1 MSEINGHE
9 YQLLKIFSSDFEY
22 HIPAYQ
28 RPYAWTT
35 EETDTLFD
43 DLYGFFT
50 SESEEENYFL
60 GSIVL
65 IKENTDRKADV
76 IDGQQRLTT
85 LTILFSVLA
94 DNLTDPKKKASCMK
108 RLQEEG
114 DELAGIASL
123 PRVFLREWD
132 QEFFNK
138 YIQNVQVS
146 DLLKIDPATLDT
158 EAKRHIQENCR
169 ALSEKFKETF
179 QGDEAELLKFSSF
192 LLNRCYL
199 VVVSTPSQ
207 ASAFRVFSVMN
218 SRGLNLLP
226 TDIIKSETI
235 GKLPEELQ
243 QSYTDKWE
251 ELENQVGRDG
261 FNEVFTHTRTIFTM
275 EKAKKN
281 LLDEFRAFV
290 VPETTPKS
298 LIDEI
303 LEPYTLAYMKLK
315 NCSYTATKNADE
327 INGYLYWLNKCSNY
341 DWMPP
346 AIKFMAMYPDDSE
359 YMLWFIRKLERLS
372 SYLQVTAQDV
382 NHRMAR
388 YKFVLAELKER
399 PDSSLEDPIRNVE
412 LTEWEKEEFLKT
424 LNGEIYTM
432 PAARRNYIIQRLD
445 SFVSDGG
452 ATYNAKLFTIE
463 HVLPQNPGY
472 GSEWF
477 DLWPD
482 AKDRQYWLNRIAN
495 LVPLTRQRNSAAQNY
510 DFNTKKEK
518 YFTTK
523 SGTSS
528 YQLTTQVLNID
539 AWTPDVVKTRQ
550 NDMLDVFAE
559 NWDLTKDPERMG
571 QENFLLSG
579 RGGSASGYPLDSE
592 NFIVYAGS
600 KVSTDVTDGFP
611 QTYANLRNSLVA
623 DGIIVDGVFSRD
635 YTFTSSSAAAC
646 VVLGRSANGRKEWT
660 LLDGRTYGKYGG
672 MDSDKRA
679 NPPVV
684 QESSISPKKI
694 IKAKPIDNS

>member
-35 EETDTLFD
+35 EEANTLFD
-43 DLYGFFT
+43 DLYSFFT
-50 SESEEENYFL
+50 SENEEENYFL

-65 IKENTDRKADV
+65 IKENSNRRADV

-94 DNLTDPKKKASCMK
+94 DNLVDPKKKSSCMK

-114 DELAGIASL
+114 DELAGIESQ

-132 QEFFNK
+132 QAFFNK
-138 YIQNVQVS
+138 YIQNVKIS
-146 DLLKIDPATLDT
+146 DLLKLDPAGLDT
-158 EAKRHIQENCR
+158 EAKRHIQENCKS
-169 ALSEKFKETF
+169 LSEKFEETF
-179 QGDEAELLKFSSF
+179 QRDDTALLKFSSF

-235 GKLPEELQ
+235 GKLPSDLQ
-243 QSYTDKWE
+243 PTYTDKWE

-275 EKAKKN
+275 ERAKKN

-290 VPETTPKS
+290 VPETSPRP
-298 LIDEI
+298 LIDNF

-315 NCSYTATKNADE
+315 NCAYTSTRNAEE
-327 INGYLYWLNKCSNY
+327 INGYLYWLNKCNNY

-346 AIKFMAMYPDDSE
+346 AILFMTMHPNDSD
-359 YMLWFIRKLERLS
+359 YLLWFIKRLERLS
-372 SYLQVTAQDV
+372 SYLLVTAQDV

-399 PDSSLEDPIRNVE
+399 PDSSLNDPIQNIE
-412 LTEWEKEEFLKT
+412 LTEWEKEECLRT

-432 PAARRNYIIQRLD
+432 PSARRNYIIQRLD

-452 ATYNAKLFTIE
+452 AIYNSKLFTIE
-463 HVLPQNPGY
+463 HVLPQNPST

-477 DLWPD
+477 DLWPET
-482 AKDRQYWLNRIAN
+482 KDRQYWLNRIAN

-510 DFNTKKEK
+510 DFKTKKEK

-528 YQLTTQVLNID
+528 YRLTTQVLNSSK
-539 AWTPDVVKTRQ
+539 WTPDVVKARQ
-550 NDMLDVFAE
+550 EDMLDIFAK
-559 NWDLTKDPERMG
+559 NWNLEKDDDRKGKETYM
-571 QENFLLSG
+571 LSG
-579 RGGSASGYPLDSE
+579 RGGNATGYPLGSD
-592 NFIVYAGS
+592 NFVVYAGS
-600 KVSTDVTDGFP
+600 KISKDVTEGYP
-611 QTYANLRNSLVA
+611 QNYASLRNSLIA
-623 DGIIVDGVFSRD
+623 DEIIVNGIFSQD

-672 MDSDKRA
+672 LDSD
-679 NPPVV
+679 
-684 QESSISPKKI
+684 
-694 IKAKPIDNS
+694 D

>member
-35 EETDTLFD
+35 EETNTLFD
-43 DLYGFFT
+43 DLYGFYT
-50 SESEEENYFL
+50 SESADENYFL

-65 IKENTDRKADV
+65 IKENTDRRADV

-132 QEFFNK
+132 QGFFNK
-138 YIQNVQVS
+138 YIQNVMIP
-146 DLLKIDPATLDT
+146 DLFKIDPATLDT
-158 EAKRHIQENCR
+158 EAKRHIQENCK
-169 ALSEKFKETF
+169 ALAEKFKETF

-235 GKLPEELQ
+235 GKLPVDLQ
-243 QSYTDKWE
+243 QVYTDKWE

-290 VPETTPKS
+290 VTETTPKS
-298 LIDEI
+298 LIDDY

-315 NCSYTATKNADE
+315 NCAYTSTKNAEE
-327 INGYLYWLNKCSNY
+327 INGYLYWLNKCNNY

-346 AIKFMAMYPDDSE
+346 AILFMTMHPDDSE
-359 YMLWFIRKLERLS
+359 YLLWFIKKLERLS
-372 SYLQVTAQDV
+372 SYLQITAQDV

-388 YKFVLAELKER
+388 YKFILAELKEK
-399 PDSSLEDPIRNVE
+399 PDSTFSNPIQNIE
-412 LTEWEKEEFLKT
+412 LTEWEKEEFLRT
-424 LNGEIYTM
+424 LDGEIYTM

-452 ATYNAKLFTIE
+452 ATYNTKLFTIE
-463 HVLPQNPGY
+463 HVLPQNPSA

-477 DLWPD
+477 ILWPE
-482 AKDRQYWLNRIAN
+482 AKDRQFWLNRIAN

-510 DFNTKKEK
+510 DFKTKKEK

-523 SGTSS
+523 GGTSS
-528 YQLTTQVLNID
+528 YQLTTQVLHAD
-539 AWTPDVVKTRQ
+539 TWTPDIVENRQ
-550 NDMLDVFAE
+550 KDMLDVFSK
-559 NWDLTKDPERMG
+559 NWDLEKNAERKG
-571 QENFLLSG
+571 KENYMLSG
-579 RGGSASGYPLDSE
+579 RGGNATGSPSDNDS
-592 NFIVYAGS
+592 FIVYKGS
-600 KVSTDVTDGFP
+600 KISKDVTDGFQP
-611 QTYANLRNSLVA
+611 NYANLRDSLIA
-623 DGIIVDGVFSRD
+623 DGTIVNGVFVED
-635 YTFTSSSAAAC
+635 HTFTSSSAAAS

-672 MDSDKRA
+672 LD
-679 NPPVV
+679 
-684 QESSISPKKI
+684 
-694 IKAKPIDNS
+694 IDD

>member
-1 MSEINGHE
+1 MSEITGHE

-28 RPYAWTT
+28 RPYAWTE
-35 EETDTLFD
+35 EETGTLFD
-43 DLYGFFT
+43 DLYSFYL
-50 SESEEENYFL
+50 SEQDDENYFL

-65 IKENTDRKADV
+65 IKENTNRRADV

-94 DNLTDPKKKASCMK
+94 NSLTDPEDKMSCIEI
-108 RLQEEG
+108 LQEKG
-114 DELAGIASL
+114 NKLAGIASQ

-132 QEFFNK
+132 QPFFNK
-138 YIQNVQVS
+138 YIQNVKI
-146 DLLKIDPATLDT
+146 DELLKLDPTTLDT
-158 EAKRHIQENCR
+158 ESKKHIQKNCR
-169 ALSEKFKETF
+169 SLCDKFQETF
-179 QGDEAELLKFSSF
+179 QGNEVELLQFSNF

-199 VVVSTPSQ
+199 VAVSTPSQ

-218 SRGLNLLP
+218 SRGLDLLP

-235 GKLPEELQ
+235 GKLPSDLQ
-243 QSYTDKWE
+243 QAYTDKWE
-251 ELENQVGRDG
+251 NLENLVGREG

-290 VPETTPKS
+290 VPEATPQA
-298 LIDEI
+298 LIDEY
-303 LEPYTLAYMKLK
+303 LEPYTMAYMKLK
-315 NCSYTATKNADE
+315 NCEYTSTKNAEE
-327 INGYLYWLNKCSNY
+327 INDYLYWLNKNNNY
-341 DWMPP
+341 DWMPS
-346 AIKFMAMYPDDSE
+346 AILFMTLYGDDSD
-359 YMLWFIRKLERLS
+359 YLLWFVQKLERLA

-388 YKFVLAELKER
+388 YKFVIAEMKER
-399 PDSSLEDPIRNVE
+399 QDNSLDNPLRNIE
-412 LTEWEKEEFLKT
+412 LTEWEKEEFLNT

-452 ATYNAKLFTIE
+452 ATYNTKLFTIE
-463 HVLPQNPGY
+463 HVLPQNPSA

-477 DLWPD
+477 AIWPET
-482 AKDRQYWLNRIAN
+482 KERQYWLNRIAN

-510 DFNTKKEK
+510 DFDTKKTK

-528 YQLTTQVLNID
+528 YQLTTQVLSID
-539 AWTPDVVKTRQ
+539 KWTPEIVGNRQ
-550 NDMLDVFAE
+550 KELLEIFSK
-559 NWDLTKDPERMG
+559 NWDLQKDEESKERIR
-571 QENFLLSG
+571 FLLSG
-579 RGGSASGYPLDSE
+579 RGGNASGFPLDDD

-600 KVSTDVTDGFP
+600 KISEDVTDGMS
-611 QTYANLRNSLVA
+611 QGYLEQRNELIAN
-623 DGIIVDGVFSRD
+623 GTIIDSVFTKD
-635 YTFTSSSAAAC
+635 YTFSSSSAAAS

-660 LLDGRTYGKYGG
+660 LLDGRTYGKYGQL
-672 MDSDKRA
+672 DSD
-679 NPPVV
+679 P
-684 QESSISPKKI
+684 E
-694 IKAKPIDNS
+694 

>member
-28 RPYAWTT
+28 RPYAWTI
-35 EETDTLFD
+35 EETNTLFD
-43 DLYGFFT
+43 DLYTFFT
-50 SESEEENYFL
+50 SENEDENYFL

-65 IKENTDRKADV
+65 IKDNNNRVADV

-94 DNLTDPKKKASCMK
+94 DNLTDPRKKASCMK

-114 DELAGIASL
+114 DELAGIESQ
-123 PRVFLREWD
+123 PRLFLREWD

-138 YIQNVQVS
+138 YIQHVNIS
-146 DLLKIDPATLDT
+146 DLFRIDPITLDT
-158 EAKRHIQENCR
+158 EAKRHIQDNCK
-169 ALSEKFKETF
+169 ALSEKFRDSF
-179 QGDEAELLKFSSF
+179 QGDETELLKFSSF

-235 GKLPEELQ
+235 GKLPHDLQ
-243 QSYTDKWE
+243 QAYTDKWE

-281 LLDEFRAFV
+281 LLDEFRSYV

-298 LIDEI
+298 LIDDY

-315 NCSYTATKNADE
+315 NCAYTSTKNAEE
-327 INGYLYWLNKCSNY
+327 INDYLYWLNKSNNY
-341 DWMPP
+341 DWMPS
-346 AIKFMAMYPDDSE
+346 AILFMTLHPDDSD
-359 YMLWFIRKLERLS
+359 YLLWFIRKLERLS

-382 NHRMAR
+382 NRRMAR
-388 YKFVLAELKER
+388 YKFVMAELKEN
-399 PDSSLEDPIRNVE
+399 PESTLNNPIQNIE
-412 LTEWEKEEFLKT
+412 LTEWEKEEFIKT

-432 PAARRNYIIQRLD
+432 TAARRNFIIQRLD

-463 HVLPQNPGY
+463 HVLPQNPSA
-472 GSEWF
+472 GSEWLI
-477 DLWPD
+477 LWPD
-482 AKDRQYWLNRIAN
+482 QKERQFWLNRIAN

-510 DFNTKKEK
+510 DFKTKKEK

-528 YQLTTQVLNID
+528 YQLTTQVLSID
-539 AWTPDVVKTRQ
+539 TWTPEVVKSRQ
-550 NDMLDVFAE
+550 DDIIDVFAKK
-559 NWDLTKDPERMG
+559 WDLTKDVSNKVKDNYM
-571 QENFLLSG
+571 LSG
-579 RGGSASGYPLDSE
+579 RGGTAIGYPMDGD
-592 NFIVYAGS
+592 NFVVCSGS
-600 KVSTDVTDGFP
+600 RISKDVTDGF
-611 QTYANLRNSLVA
+611 QQNYVFLRDSLIAN
-623 DGIIVDGVFSRD
+623 GIVIDGVFTQN
-635 YTFTSSSAAAC
+635 YTFTSSSAAAS

-672 MDSDKRA
+672 LDLD
-679 NPPVV
+679 
-684 QESSISPKKI
+684 E
-694 IKAKPIDNS
+694 

>member
-35 EETDTLFD
+35 EETNTLFD

-50 SESEEENYFL
+50 SEPEDENYFL

-65 IKENTDRKADV
+65 IKENTDRHADV

-94 DNLTDPKKKASCMK
+94 DNLADPKKKASCMK

-123 PRVFLREWD
+123 PRVFLRERD
-132 QEFFNK
+132 QGFFNK
-138 YIQNVQVS
+138 YVQNVKID
-146 DLLKIDPATLDT
+146 DLFKIDPATLDT
-158 EAKRHIQENCR
+158 EAKRHIQENCKT
-169 ALSEKFKETF
+169 LSVKFKETF
-179 QGDEAELLKFSSF
+179 QGNETELVKFSGF

-226 TDIIKSETI
+226 TDIIKAETI
-235 GKLPEELQ
+235 GELPPDRQ
-243 QSYTDKWE
+243 QGYTDKWE

-281 LLDEFRAFV
+281 LLDEFRSFV
-290 VPETTPKS
+290 IPETSPES
-298 LIDEI
+298 LIDEY

-315 NCSYTATKNADE
+315 NCEYTSTKNAEE
-327 INGYLYWLNKCSNY
+327 INGYLYWLNKCNNY

-346 AIKFMAMYPDDSE
+346 AILFMSMHPDDSD
-359 YMLWFIRKLERLS
+359 YLLWFVRKLERLS

-382 NHRMAR
+382 NHRIAR
-388 YKFVLAELKER
+388 YKLVLAELKER
-399 PDSSLEDPIRNVE
+399 SDSTLDNPILNID
-412 LTEWEKEEFLKT
+412 LTEWEKAEFLRT

-432 PAARRNYIIQRLD
+432 PAVRRNYIIQRLD

-463 HVLPQNPGY
+463 HVLPQNPSA

-477 DLWPD
+477 DLWPE

-510 DFNTKKEK
+510 DFKTKKEK

-528 YQLTTQVLNID
+528 YQLTTQVLNTD
-539 AWTPDVVKTRQ
+539 SWTPDVVKTRQ
-550 NDMLDVFAE
+550 RHMLDVFAK
-559 NWDLTKDPERMG
+559 NWDLEKDATSKGTESY
-571 QENFLLSG
+571 LLSG
-579 RGGSASGYPLDSE
+579 RGGNAKGYPLDSE
-592 NFIVYAGS
+592 RFVVYAGS
-600 KVSTDVTDGFP
+600 KISKDVTDGYP
-611 QTYANLRNSLVA
+611 QNYAVLRDSLIA
-623 DGIIVDGVFSRD
+623 DGTIVDGMFTRD
-635 YTFTSSSAAAC
+635 HTFTSPSAAAS

-660 LLDGRTYGKYGG
+660 LLDGRTYAKSGG
-672 MDSDKRA
+672 FDTE
-679 NPPVV
+679 V
-684 QESSISPKKI
+684 
-694 IKAKPIDNS
+694 

>member
-28 RPYAWTT
+28 RPYAWTV
-35 EETDTLFD
+35 EETDTLFE

-50 SESEEENYFL
+50 SENEDENYFL

-65 IKENTDRKADV
+65 IKENTNRRADV

-94 DNLTDPKKKASCMK
+94 ENLTDPKRKSSCMK

-132 QEFFNK
+132 QAFFNK
-138 YIQNVQVS
+138 YIQNVNLS
-146 DLLKIDPATLDT
+146 ELFKIDPATLDT
-158 EAKRHIQENCR
+158 EAKKHIQENCK
-169 ALSEKFKETF
+169 ALYEKFNDTF
-179 QGDEAELLKFSSF
+179 QGNEDELVKFSGF

-235 GKLPEELQ
+235 GKLPEDLQ
-243 QSYTDKWE
+243 QAYTDKWE
-251 ELENQVGRDG
+251 DLENQVGRDG

-281 LLDEFRAFV
+281 LLDEFRSFV
-290 VPETTPKS
+290 VPATTPRT
-298 LIDEI
+298 LIDDY

-315 NCSYTATKNADE
+315 NCAYTSTKNAEE
-327 INGYLYWLNKCSNY
+327 INGYLYWLNKSANY

-346 AIKFMAMYPDDSE
+346 AILFMTMHPDDSD
-359 YMLWFIRKLERLS
+359 YLLWFIRMLERLS
-372 SYLQVTAQDV
+372 SYLMVTAQDV

-399 PDSSLEDPIRNVE
+399 PQSDLSDPIRNVD

-432 PAARRNYIIQRLD
+432 PATRRNYIIQRLD

-452 ATYNAKLFTIE
+452 ASYNAKLFTIE
-463 HVLPQNPGY
+463 HVLPQNPSA
-472 GSEWF
+472 GSEWYE
-477 DLWPD
+477 LWPD
-482 AKDRQYWLNRIAN
+482 AKIRQYWLNRIAN

-510 DFNTKKEK
+510 DFKLKKEK

-528 YQLTTQVLNID
+528 YQLTTQVLNTDTWSPEI
-539 AWTPDVVKTRQ
+539 VENRQ
-550 NDMLDVFAE
+550 KDMLDVFAKNWNLEKNTERKGKE
-559 NWDLTKDPERMG
+559 NYM
-571 QENFLLSG
+571 LSG
-579 RGGSASGYPLDSE
+579 RGGNATGIPLEDD
-592 NFIVYAGS
+592 NFIVYSGS
-600 KVSTDVTDGFP
+600 KISAEVTEGFP
-611 QTYANLRNSLVA
+611 QSYANLRNALITNGV
-623 DGIIVDGVFSRD
+623 IVNGVFVKD

-646 VVLGRSANGRKEWT
+646 VVLGRAANGRKEWT
-660 LLDGRTYGKYGG
+660 LLDGRPYGKYGG
-672 MDSDKRA
+672 M
-679 NPPVV
+679 
-684 QESSISPKKI
+684 ESEQ
-694 IKAKPIDNS
+694 

>member
-1 MSEINGHE
+1 MSEITGHE

-28 RPYAWTT
+28 RPYAWTV

-43 DLYGFFT
+43 DLYSFYA
-50 SESEEENYFL
+50 SEQEDENYFL

-94 DNLTDPKKKASCMK
+94 DNLKDPDDKSSCMEI
-108 RLQEEG
+108 LQEKG
-114 DELAGIASL
+114 NKLAGIASQ

-132 QEFFNK
+132 QPFFNK
-138 YIQNVQVS
+138 YIQNVKID
-146 DLLKIDPATLDT
+146 DLLKLDPASLDT
-158 EAKRHIQENCR
+158 ESKKHIQENCR
-169 ALSEKFKETF
+169 SLKDKFNETF
-179 QGDEAELLKFSSF
+179 QDDEDELLKFSNF

-218 SRGLNLLP
+218 SRGLDLLP

-235 GKLPEELQ
+235 GKLPSDLQ
-243 QSYTDKWE
+243 KAYTDKWE
-251 ELENQVGRDG
+251 NLENLVGRDG

-281 LLDEFRAFV
+281 LLDEFRSYV
-290 VPETTPKS
+290 VPETMPKA
-298 LIDEI
+298 LVDDY
-303 LEPYTLAYMKLK
+303 LEPYTMAYMKLK
-315 NCSYTATKNADE
+315 NCEYTSSKNAEE
-327 INGYLYWLNKCSNY
+327 INNCLYWLNKNNNY

-346 AIKFMAMYPDDSE
+346 AILFMSMHSDDSD
-359 YMLWFIRKLERLS
+359 YLLWFVKKLERIA

-388 YKFVLAELKER
+388 YKFILAEMKER
-399 PDSSLEDPIRNVE
+399 PDSSLENPIQNIE
-412 LTEWEKEEFLKT
+412 LTEWEKEEFLRT

-463 HVLPQNPGY
+463 HVLPQNPSA

-477 DLWPD
+477 DIWPES
-482 AKDRQYWLNRIAN
+482 KDRQYWLNRIAN

-510 DFNTKKEK
+510 DFDTKKTK

-528 YQLTTQVLNID
+528 YQLTTQVINID
-539 AWTPDVVKTRQ
+539 KWTPDIVKQRQ
-550 NDMLDVFAE
+550 EDLLSVFTDS
-559 NWDLTKDPERMG
+559 WDLKKSDEKKGKDR
-571 QENFLLSG
+571 FLLSG
-579 RGGSASGYPLDSE
+579 RGGNAFGYPLDDD
-592 NFIVYAGS
+592 NFIVLSGS
-600 KVSTDVTDGFP
+600 RISRDVTEGF
-611 QTYANLRNSLVA
+611 QQGYLDLRNSLIA
-623 DGIIVDGVFSRD
+623 DGTIVDGVFIKD
-635 YTFTSSSAAAC
+635 HTFTSSSAAAS
-646 VVLGRSANGRKEWT
+646 VVLGRAANGRKEWT
-660 LLDGRTYGKYGG
+660 LLDGRTYGKYGQL
-672 MDSDKRA
+672 DSD
-679 NPPVV
+679 
-684 QESSISPKKI
+684 E
-694 IKAKPIDNS
+694 

>member
-28 RPYAWTT
+28 RPYAWTE

-43 DLYGFFT
+43 DLYGFYM
-50 SESEEENYFL
+50 SEKEDENYFL

-65 IKENTDRKADV
+65 IKKNTDRRADV

-94 DNLTDPKKKASCMK
+94 DNLKDPKKKASCMK

-114 DELAGIASL
+114 DELAGIANM
-123 PRVFLREWD
+123 PRLFLRDWD
-132 QEFFNK
+132 QSFFNK
-138 YIQNVQVS
+138 YIQNVQIS
-146 DLLKIDPATLDT
+146 DLLKLNSTTLDT
-158 EAKRHIQENCR
+158 ESKKHIQQNCC
-169 ALSEKFKETF
+169 ALCAKFQETF
-179 QGDEAELLKFSSF
+179 QEDENELVKFSSF

-235 GKLPEELQ
+235 GKLPAGLQ
-243 QSYTDKWE
+243 QEYTDKWE
-251 ELENQVGRDG
+251 NLENMVGRDG

-281 LLDEFRAFV
+281 LLDEFRAYV
-290 VPETTPKS
+290 VPETSPKS
-298 LIDEI
+298 LIDDY
-303 LEPYTLAYMKLK
+303 LEPYTMAYMKLK
-315 NCSYTATKNADE
+315 NCEYTSTRNAEE
-327 INGYLYWLNKCSNY
+327 INGYLYWLNKNNNY

-346 AIKFMAMYPDDSE
+346 AILFMTMYPDDSD
-359 YMLWFIRKLERLS
+359 YLLWFIQKLERIA

-388 YKFVLAELKER
+388 YKFILAEIKER
-399 PDSSLEDPIRNVE
+399 SDSTLEDPIHNIE
-412 LTEWEKEEFLKT
+412 LTEWEKEEYMNT
-424 LNGEIYTM
+424 LDGDIYTM
-432 PAARRNYIIQRLD
+432 PSARRNYIIQRLD

-452 ATYNAKLFTIE
+452 ATYNTKLFTIE
-463 HVLPQNPGY
+463 HVLPQNPSS
-472 GSEWF
+472 GSEW
-477 DLWPD
+477 LEIWSD
-482 AKDRQYWLNRIAN
+482 AKARQYWLNRIAN

-510 DFNTKKEK
+510 DFALKKTK

-528 YQLTTQVLNID
+528 YQLTTQVINIES
-539 AWTPDVVKTRQ
+539 WTPVVVEQRQ
-550 NDMLDVFAE
+550 KDLLAVFRKCW
-559 NWDLTKDPERMG
+559 NLQKDTKKKGR
-571 QENFLLSG
+571 ENFLLSG
-579 RGGSASGYPLDSE
+579 RGGNASGRPLDDD
-592 NFIVYAGS
+592 NFVVFAGS
-600 KVSTDVTDGFP
+600 KISKDVTEGF
-611 QTYANLRNSLVA
+611 QHGYLDLRNSLIN
-623 DGIIVDGVFSRD
+623 DGTIVNDVFVKD
-635 YTFTSSSAAAC
+635 YTFASSSAAAS

-660 LLDGRTYGKYGG
+660 LLDGRTYGKYGNV
-672 MDSDKRA
+672 K
-679 NPPVV
+679 N
-684 QESSISPKKI
+684 EE
-694 IKAKPIDNS
+694 

>member
-1 MSEINGHE
+1 MSEISGHE

-35 EETDTLFD
+35 EETNTLFE
-43 DLYGFFT
+43 DLYSFLT
-50 SESEEENYFL
+50 SEKEDENYFL

-65 IKENTDRKADV
+65 IKENTNRKSDV

-94 DNLTDPKKKASCMK
+94 DCLQAPDKKASCMK
-108 RLQEEG
+108 RLQDEG
-114 DELAGIASL
+114 DALAGIASL
-123 PRVFLREWD
+123 PRLFLRERD

-138 YIQNVQVS
+138 YIQNVNIS
-146 DLLKIDPATLDT
+146 ELFKIDPATLDT

-169 ALSEKFKETF
+169 SLYEKFKETF
-179 QGDEAELLKFSSF
+179 QDDEDELLKFSSF

-207 ASAFRVFSVMN
+207 ESAFRVFSVMN

-235 GKLPEELQ
+235 GKLPGDLQ

-251 ELENQVGRDG
+251 DLENQVGRDG

-281 LLDEFRAFV
+281 LLDEFRAYV
-290 VPETTPKS
+290 VPYTTPRS
-298 LIDEI
+298 LIDDY

-315 NCSYTATKNADE
+315 NCTYTSMNNAEE
-327 INGYLYWLNKCSNY
+327 INDYLYWLNKCNNY

-346 AIKFMAMYPDDSE
+346 AILFMTMHPDDSD
-359 YMLWFIRKLERLS
+359 YLLWFIKKLERLS
-372 SYLQVTAQDV
+372 SYLQITAQDV

-388 YKFVLAELKER
+388 YKFVLAELKEK
-399 PDSSLEDPIRNVE
+399 PNSSLSEPIMNID
-412 LTEWEKEEFLKT
+412 LTEWEKEEFIKT

-452 ATYNAKLFTIE
+452 AVYNAKLFTIE
-463 HVLPQNPGY
+463 HVLPQNPSMD
-472 GSEWF
+472 SEWYKT
-477 DLWPD
+477 WPD

-510 DFNTKKEK
+510 DFALKKEK
-518 YFTTK
+518 YFMTK

-528 YQLTTQVLNID
+528 YQLTTQVLNVDEWNPKIVED
-539 AWTPDVVKTRQ
+539 RQ
-550 NDMLDVFAE
+550 KNMIRVFSI
-559 NWDLTKDPERMG
+559 NWDLDKDTDRVG
-571 QENFLLSG
+571 KDKYLLSS
-579 RGGSASGYPLDSE
+579 RGGSATGNPLGNDM
-592 NFIVYAGS
+592 FVVYAGS
-600 KVSTDVTDGFP
+600 KVSQDTTDGFP
-611 QTYANLRNSLVA
+611 KNYEDLRNSLIA
-623 DGIIVDGVFSRD
+623 DGIIVDRVFVKD
-635 YTFTSSSAAAC
+635 YIFNSSSAAASI
-646 VVLGRSANGRKEWT
+646 VLGRSANGRKEWT
-660 LLDGRTYGKYGG
+660 LLDGRTYGKQGG
-672 MDSDKRA
+672 LEI
-679 NPPVV
+679 V
-684 QESSISPKKI
+684 
-694 IKAKPIDNS
+694 

>member
-28 RPYAWTT
+28 RPYAWTE

-43 DLYGFFT
+43 DLYGFYM
-50 SESEEENYFL
+50 SEKEDENYFL

-65 IKENTDRKADV
+65 IKKNTDRRADV

-94 DNLTDPKKKASCMK
+94 DNLKDPKKKASCMK

-114 DELAGIASL
+114 DELAGIANM
-123 PRVFLREWD
+123 PRLFLRDWD
-132 QEFFNK
+132 QSFFNK
-138 YIQNVQVS
+138 YIQNVQIS
-146 DLLKIDPATLDT
+146 DLLKLNSTTLDT
-158 EAKRHIQENCR
+158 ESKKHIQQNCC
-169 ALSEKFKETF
+169 ALCAKFQETF
-179 QGDEAELLKFSSF
+179 QEDENELVKFSSF

-235 GKLPEELQ
+235 GKLPAGLQ
-243 QSYTDKWE
+243 QEYTDKWE
-251 ELENQVGRDG
+251 NLENMVGRDG

-281 LLDEFRAFV
+281 LLDEFRAYV
-290 VPETTPKS
+290 VPETSPKS
-298 LIDEI
+298 LIDDY
-303 LEPYTLAYMKLK
+303 LEPYTMAYMKLK
-315 NCSYTATKNADE
+315 NCEYTSTRNAEE
-327 INGYLYWLNKCSNY
+327 INGYLYWLNKNNNY

-346 AIKFMAMYPDDSE
+346 AILFMTMYPDDSD
-359 YMLWFIRKLERLS
+359 YLLWFIQKLERIA

-388 YKFVLAELKER
+388 YKFILAEIKER
-399 PDSSLEDPIRNVE
+399 SDSTLEDPIHNIE
-412 LTEWEKEEFLKT
+412 LTEWEKEEYMNT
-424 LNGEIYTM
+424 LDGDIYTM
-432 PAARRNYIIQRLD
+432 PSARRNYIIQRLD

-452 ATYNAKLFTIE
+452 ATYNTKLFTIE
-463 HVLPQNPGY
+463 HVLPQNPSS
-472 GSEWF
+472 GSEW
-477 DLWPD
+477 LEIWSD
-482 AKDRQYWLNRIAN
+482 AKARQYWLNRIAN

-510 DFNTKKEK
+510 DFALKKTK

-528 YQLTTQVLNID
+528 YQLTTQVINIES
-539 AWTPDVVKTRQ
+539 WTPVVVEQRQ
-550 NDMLDVFAE
+550 KDLLAVFRKCW
-559 NWDLTKDPERMG
+559 NLQKDTKKKG
-571 QENFLLSG
+571 HENFLLSG
-579 RGGSASGYPLDSE
+579 RGGNASGRPLDDD
-592 NFIVYAGS
+592 NFVVFAGS
-600 KVSTDVTDGFP
+600 KISKDVTEGF
-611 QTYANLRNSLVA
+611 QHGYLDLRNSLIN
-623 DGIIVDGVFSRD
+623 DGTIVNDVFVKD
-635 YTFTSSSAAAC
+635 YTFASSSAAAS

-660 LLDGRTYGKYGG
+660 LLDGRTYGKYGNV
-672 MDSDKRA
+672 K
-679 NPPVV
+679 N
-684 QESSISPKKI
+684 EE
-694 IKAKPIDNS
+694 

>member
-35 EETDTLFD
+35 EETSTLFD

-50 SESEEENYFL
+50 SENENENYFL

-65 IKENTDRKADV
+65 IKENTNRKADV

-94 DNLTDPKKKASCMK
+94 NNLIDPKKRSSCMK

-114 DELAGIASL
+114 DELAGIASQ
-123 PRVFLREWD
+123 PRLFLRDWD
-132 QEFFNK
+132 QAFFNK
-138 YIQNVQVS
+138 YIQNVNIS
-146 DLLKIDPATLDT
+146 ELFKIDPTTLDT
-158 EAKRHIQENCR
+158 EAKQHIQENCKV
-169 ALSEKFKETF
+169 LDEKFKETF
-179 QGDEAELLKFSSF
+179 LQNEDELVKFSSF

-207 ASAFRVFSVMN
+207 ASAFRVFSVLN

-235 GKLPEELQ
+235 GRLPADLQ

-281 LLDEFRAFV
+281 LLDEFRSFV
-290 VPETTPKS
+290 VPETTPKT
-298 LIDEI
+298 LIDDY

-315 NCSYTATKNADE
+315 NCEYTSTKNAEE
-327 INGYLYWLNKCSNY
+327 INGYLFWLNKCSNY

-346 AIKFMAMYPDDSE
+346 AILFMTMHPDDSD
-359 YMLWFIRKLERLS
+359 YLLWFIKMLERLS
-372 SYLQVTAQDV
+372 SYLQITAQDV

-388 YKFVLAELKER
+388 YKFVMAELKER
-399 PDSSLEDPIRNVE
+399 PNSTLSDPIRNVE

-424 LNGEIYTM
+424 LNSEIYTM
-432 PAARRNYIIQRLD
+432 PAVRRNYIIQRLD

-452 ATYNAKLFTIE
+452 AIYNSKLFTIE
-463 HVLPQNPGY
+463 HVLPQNPSA
-472 GSEWF
+472 GSEWYE
-477 DLWPD
+477 LWPD
-482 AKDRQYWLNRIAN
+482 AKVRQYWLNRIAN

-510 DFNTKKEK
+510 DFKLKKEK

-523 SGTSS
+523 NGTSS
-528 YQLTTQVLNID
+528 YQLTTQVLSVNS
-539 AWTPDVVKTRQ
+539 WTPDIVEKRQ
-550 NDMLDVFAE
+550 KDMLDIFAE
-559 NWDLTKDPERMG
+559 KWDLKEDLSRKG
-571 QENFLLSG
+571 RGRYLLSS
-579 RGGSASGYPLDSE
+579 RGGNAEGNPLD
-592 NFIVYAGS
+592 NDTFVVYAGS
-600 KVSTDVTDGFP
+600 KISSDTTDGFP
-611 QTYANLRNSLVA
+611 QNYASLRNTLIA
-623 DGIIVDGVFSRD
+623 KGTIINNVFVKD
-635 YTFTSSSAAAC
+635 YIFSSPSAAAC
-646 VVLGRSANGRKEWT
+646 VVLGRSANGRKEWA
-660 LLDGRTYGKYGG
+660 LLDGRTYGKYSGLE
-672 MDSDKRA
+672 SD
-679 NPPVV
+679 
-684 QESSISPKKI
+684 Q
-694 IKAKPIDNS
+694 

>member
-43 DLYGFFT
+43 DLYSFFT
-50 SESEEENYFL
+50 SENEDENYFL

-65 IKENTDRKADV
+65 IKENSNRKADV

-94 DNLTDPKKKASCMK
+94 DNLTDPQKKASCMK

-114 DELAGIASL
+114 DVLAGIASQ

-132 QEFFNK
+132 QDFFNK
-138 YIQNVQVS
+138 YIQNVKID
-146 DLLKIDPATLDT
+146 DLSKIDPATLDT
-158 EAKRHIQENCR
+158 EAKRHIQENCK
-169 ALSEKFKETF
+169 ALSVKFKETF
-179 QGDEAELLKFSSF
+179 QGDETELLKFSSF

-235 GKLPEELQ
+235 GKLSADLQ
-243 QSYTDKWE
+243 QAYTDKWE
-251 ELENQVGRDG
+251 ELENLVGRDG

-281 LLDEFRAFV
+281 LLDEFRSFV

-298 LIDEI
+298 LIDDY
-303 LEPYTLAYMKLK
+303 LEPYTMAYMKLK
-315 NCSYTATKNADE
+315 NCAYTSTKNAED
-327 INGYLYWLNKCSNY
+327 INGLLYWLNKCNNY

-346 AIKFMAMYPDDSE
+346 AILFMTMHPDDSD
-359 YMLWFIRKLERLS
+359 YLLWFIRKLERLS

-388 YKFVLAELKER
+388 YKFVLAELKEK
-399 PDSSLEDPIRNVE
+399 PNSSLSDPIQNID
-412 LTEWEKEEFLKT
+412 LTEWEKDEFLKT
-424 LNGEIYTM
+424 LDGEIYTM
-432 PAARRNYIIQRLD
+432 PATRRNYIIQRLD

-452 ATYNAKLFTIE
+452 ATYNTKLFTIE
-463 HVLPQNPGY
+463 HVLPQNPSA

-477 DLWPD
+477 DLWPE
-482 AKDRQYWLNRIAN
+482 ARDRQYWLNRIAN

-510 DFNTKKEK
+510 DFKTKKEK

-528 YQLTTQVLNID
+528 YQLTTQVLNTET
-539 AWTPDVVKTRQ
+539 WTPDVVKNRQ
-550 NDMLDVFAE
+550 KDMLDIFAK
-559 NWDLTKDPERMG
+559 NWDLEKDTEHKGR
-571 QENFLLSG
+571 ENYLLSG
-579 RGGSASGYPLDSE
+579 RGGNATGYPLDSD

-600 KVSTDVTDGFP
+600 KISRDITDGYP
-611 QTYANLRNSLVA
+611 QNYANLRDSLIA
-623 DGIIVDGVFSRD
+623 DGTIVDDIFVKD
-635 YTFTSSSAAAC
+635 YIFTSSSAAAC

-672 MDSDKRA
+672 LDSG
-679 NPPVV
+679 N
-684 QESSISPKKI
+684 
-694 IKAKPIDNS
+694 

>member
-28 RPYAWTT
+28 RPYAWTE

-43 DLYGFFT
+43 DLYGFYT
-50 SESEEENYFL
+50 SEQDDENYFL

-85 LTILFSVLA
+85 LTILFSVL
-94 DNLTDPKKKASCMK
+94 TDCLKDPSKKNSCMK

-114 DELAGIASL
+114 DELAGIASQ

-132 QEFFNK
+132 QPFFNK
-138 YIQNVQVS
+138 YIQNVKID

-158 EAKRHIQENCR
+158 EAKRHIQQNCR
-169 ALSEKFKETF
+169 SLKKKFVETF
-179 QGDEAELLKFSSF
+179 QDDEIELVKFSNF

-199 VVVSTPSQ
+199 VAVSTPSQ

-235 GKLPEELQ
+235 GKLPADQ
-243 QSYTDKWE
+243 QQAYTDKWE
-251 ELENQVGRDG
+251 NLENLVGRDG

-281 LLDEFRAFV
+281 LLDEFRTYV
-290 VPETTPKS
+290 VPVTEPKS
-298 LIDEI
+298 LIDDY
-303 LEPYTLAYMKLK
+303 LEPYTMAYMKLK
-315 NCSYTATKNADE
+315 NCEYTSTKNAEE
-327 INGYLYWLNKCSNY
+327 INGFLYWLNKNNNY

-346 AIKFMAMYPDDSE
+346 AILFMTLYPDDSD
-359 YMLWFIRKLERLS
+359 YFLWFVRKLERIA

-388 YKFVLAELKER
+388 YKFVLAEMKER
-399 PDSSLEDPIRNVE
+399 PDSSIDNPLKNIE
-412 LTEWEKEEFLKT
+412 LTEWEKEQFFNT

-463 HVLPQNPGY
+463 HVLPQNPSA

-477 DLWPD
+477 DIWKESKERL
-482 AKDRQYWLNRIAN
+482 YWLNRIAN

-510 DFNTKKEK
+510 DFDTKKTK
-518 YFTTK
+518 YFTT
-523 SGTSS
+523 SQTSS
-528 YQLTTQVLNID
+528 YQLTTQVINIEK
-539 AWTPDVVKTRQ
+539 WTPDVVKKRQ
-550 NDMLDVFAE
+550 DDLLGIFADK
-559 NWDLTKDPERMG
+559 WDLNKSDEKRDRER
-571 QENFLLSG
+571 FLLSG
-579 RGGSASGYPLDSE
+579 RGGNAFGYPLDDD
-592 NFIVYAGS
+592 NFIVLSGS
-600 KVSTDVTDGFP
+600 KISKDVTDGFV
-611 QTYANLRNSLVA
+611 QGYSDLRNSLIQ
-623 DGIIVDGVFSRD
+623 GGTIVDGIFVKDHTFS
-635 YTFTSSSAAAC
+635 SSSAAAA
-646 VVLGRSANGRKEWT
+646 VVLGRAANGRKEWT
-660 LLDGRTYGKYGG
+660 LLDGRTYGKYGQLEN
-672 MDSDKRA
+672 DD
-679 NPPVV
+679 
-684 QESSISPKKI
+684 
-694 IKAKPIDNS
+694 